1 MIEKICHRHPF
12 WTESGVL
19 CERLRVSS
27 NTLLLLCQGARPF
40 HWFFFIFHV
49 FSLQNGKNVLHN
61 ATWLHYKYHV
71 FHLPSCFSINRYH
84 TLPRLFYVWWAH
96 YFFFLK
102 EKKTYNF
109 EEKFKTYPAFR
120 CTKRFGALLFYLDLW
135 RFVDNHSYSWMERV
149 SVRVNWLTQQ
159 RYTKTWPW
167 LKPWPFDLKVSAL
180 IGPLTRGLLRLS
192 LPVIRMESTK

>member
-1 MIEKICHRHPF
+1 M
-12 WTESGVL
+12 
-19 CERLRVSS
+19 
-27 NTLLLLCQGARPF
+27 
-40 HWFFFIFHV
+40 
-49 FSLQNGKNVLHN
+49 QNGKNILHN

-71 FHLPSCFSINRYH
+71 FHYLLVSLSTGIIPFHGFSMYGELI
-84 TLPRLFYVWWAH
+84 TS
-96 YFFFLK
+96 FFLK
-102 EKKTYNF
+102 KKNLTNNF

-180 IGPLTRGLLRLS
+180 IGPLTRGSLRLS